1 MLRNLPN
8 LITGLRILLIPPF
21 LWLLLQGSHGAA
33 LVLFVLAGVSDG
45 VDGFLARRF
54 GWHSRLGALL
64 DPAADKLLMVC
75 AYLALGWLGALPW
88 WLVGMVLLRDGIIVA
103 GALAYYRLFGVY
115 EMEPL
120 RVSKLNTAL
129 QIVLVLTALWALA
142 FGGVPSALL
151 HWLIYAVG
159 LSTLASGSAY
169 VWVWSRRALYERE
182 RLRAK
187 GR

>member
-45 VDGFLARRF
+45 VDGFLAKRF

-169 VWVWSRRALYERE
+169 VWVWSRRALYEKE